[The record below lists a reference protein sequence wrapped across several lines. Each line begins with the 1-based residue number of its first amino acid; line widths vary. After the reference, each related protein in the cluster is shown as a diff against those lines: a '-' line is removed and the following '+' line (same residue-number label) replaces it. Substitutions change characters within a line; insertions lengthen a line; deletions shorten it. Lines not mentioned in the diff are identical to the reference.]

1 LSDSLFNLDEIE
13 PLPIFA
19 PIAAH
24 IRGLR
29 ARVAEL
35 EAQNRH
41 DDEADTECRNL
52 IMSENDDL
60 RARVAELEEECEGKG
75 RLITAQMALG
85 VSHRDRIID
94 LERALAQILRLDCA
108 CDCIDMA
115 QTIARTTLNPK

>member
-60 RARVAELEEECEGKG
+60 RARVAELEALLDRCRYTVKLPF
-75 RLITAQMALG
+75 RL
-85 VSHRDRIID
+85 
-94 LERALAQILRLDCA
+94 LEDIESA
-108 CDCIDMA
+108 
-115 QTIARTTLNPK
+115 LNPKQ